1 MKKTALTSI
10 ILLALAAC
18 TATNTASDDGVRRLP
33 FSDTDGNSGT
43 ATFLQRMGG
52 GKPGVAGEVQIALP
66 NGQSHDGLDIVRMN
80 DDLSIAAVDDSGK
93 DRATDLPALANA
105 RDFTLYT
112 FSAHAG
118 TLEVG
123 KFSAPGGVC
132 HDYRD
137 KGLRVAF
144 ADNKYL
150 DHEQAQFVVFRSRGV
165 IAARDAYNKNEFTD
179 HDYSPAPGI
188 QEKYGNEFEGRQE
201 TTAIEHYA
209 RANDMLR
216 NGICKTTPTNQ

>member
-1 MKKTALTSI
+1 MKKAALTSI

-18 TATNTASDDGVRRLP
+18 AATNAASDDGVRRLP

-93 DRATDLPALANA
+93 APG
-105 RDFTLYT
+105 
-112 FSAHAG
+112 SAHAG

-123 KFSAPGGVC
+123 KVSAPGGVC

-179 HDYSPAPGI
+179 HDYSHAPGI